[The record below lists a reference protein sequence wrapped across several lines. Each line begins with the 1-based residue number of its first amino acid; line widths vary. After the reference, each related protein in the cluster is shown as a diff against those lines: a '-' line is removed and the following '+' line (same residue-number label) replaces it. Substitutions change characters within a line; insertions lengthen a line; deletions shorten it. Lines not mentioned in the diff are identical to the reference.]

1 MQECGAISVRV
12 AVATLVGTALEFFDL
27 YVCGTAAAIVFGPTF
42 LPAGSGAAQ
51 SIALVS
57 YALALV
63 ARPVGA
69 VIFGYIGDRRGRM
82 PALVASLLITGV
94 CTTLI
99 GVLPVYQDVG
109 IAAPI
114 MLCVLRVGQGIGFGG
129 EWAGAVLLAV
139 EHAPPGR
146 RARFAMFPQ
155 LGSLIGFMAAN
166 ATFIMLVATLRSE
179 QVLNWGWRL
188 PFLFSA
194 VLLVVGLYLRLT
206 LADPPVF
213 KTMLD
218 RQKPPSFPLGE
229 LLRQYGGRTI
239 LSSLVVAACY
249 TLIYLG
255 AVLALSYGTAV
266 LRMQPTGFLGLECV
280 GMIVS
285 AIAIAIAA
293 SLSDRFGRRPVLLAG
308 LALTALFGTLLDRV
322 LSGGSATMVMLFFYV
337 GLLLM
342 GFIVAPLGALLPE
355 LFPTRIRFSGVSI
368 TYNLGSILGA
378 SVTPYVVQSL
388 ADRGGLPWVGVY
400 LGVICIIG
408 VLAVWSL
415 GETAA
420 EDLAGRYPARD
431 VAEHVNSG
439 VVEADAS

>member
-1 MQECGAISVRV
+1 MQECGAIGVRV
-12 AVATLVGTALEFFDL
+12 AAASLVGTALEFFDL
-27 YVCGTAAAIVFGPTF
+27 YVCGTAAATVFGPIF
-42 LPAGSGAAQ
+42 LPASSSAARL
-51 SIALVS
+51 IAPATF
-57 YALALV
+57 ALALV

-99 GVLPVYQDVG
+99 GALPVYQDAG

-114 MLCVLRVGQGIGFGG
+114 MLCILRVGQGIGFGG
-129 EWAGAVLLAV
+129 EWAGAAVLAV
-139 EHAPPGR
+139 EHATPGR

-155 LGSLIGFMAAN
+155 LGSLIGFIAAN
-166 ATFIMLVATLRSE
+166 ATFIMLVGTLTSE
-179 QVLNWGWRL
+179 GVLNWGWRL

-194 VLLVVGLYLRLT
+194 VLIVVGLYVRLT
-206 LADPPVF
+206 LADTPVF
-213 KTMLD
+213 KTLLD

-229 LLRQYGGRTI
+229 LLRQHGRRTV
-239 LSSLVVAACY
+239 LGSLVVAACY

-266 LRMQPTGFLGLECV
+266 LRMPPTGFLGLECV

-293 SLSDRFGRRPVLLAG
+293 LLSDRLGRRPVLLGG
-308 LALTALFGTLLDRV
+308 LALTALFGTLLERV
-322 LSGGSATMVMLFFYV
+322 LSGGSATMVMLFFYM
-337 GLLLM
+337 GLFLM
-342 GFIVAPLGALLPE
+342 GIIVAPLGAFLPE

-368 TYNLGSILGA
+368 TYSLGSILGA

-388 ADRGGLPWVGVY
+388 ADRGGLLWVGVY
-400 LGVICIIG
+400 LGAICTIG
-408 VLAVWSL
+408 ILAVWSL
-415 GETAA
+415 GETTGN
-420 EDLAGRYPARD
+420 DLAGCYPARD
-431 VAEHVNSG
+431 AAEQVNSG
-439 VVEADAS
+439 VVEADAG